1 MSIIYISG
9 ITRYLLLFD
18 ACNELK
24 IDILF
29 PSLTEET
36 KMQWESSL
44 LKTINYQSLCVVKY
58 WGEMNGISNTFCGN
72 RDEGTT
78 LEV

>member
-1 MSIIYISG
+1 
-9 ITRYLLLFD
+9 
-18 ACNELK
+18 
-24 IDILF
+24 
-29 PSLTEET
+29 
-36 KMQWESSL
+36 MQWESSL
-44 LKTINYQSLCVVKY
+44 LRTANYQSLYAVKY